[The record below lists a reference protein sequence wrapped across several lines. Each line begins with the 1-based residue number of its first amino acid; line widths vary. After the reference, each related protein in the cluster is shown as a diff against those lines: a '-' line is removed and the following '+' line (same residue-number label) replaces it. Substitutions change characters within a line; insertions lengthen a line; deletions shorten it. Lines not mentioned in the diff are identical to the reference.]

1 MAVQAQRFCFSR
13 LPSHLCQ
20 YKMSA
25 FYFSLCFLQCK
36 QNGDWG
42 KKMLPERQR
51 HPKRKETSCHTGSS
65 ICSES
70 MICGGLARTL
80 AHMPITQE
88 HHLLFC
94 LLGGSLLAPRYFT
107 VTQLAQ
113 AQGLKCA
120 LHSAVGNQC
129 SLWILYLRTEEPSS
143 QLFTSCDRC
152 FYSHTLAP
160 LHSQPTD
167 IIFASDFYGVYQV
180 NPHDFYLL
188 GDVFGLML
196 RIIYDPGGGVK
207 LLSHSIFQ
215 CGHRFLEKFPGISQQ
230 SFFFTTQI
238 SSWWQIKLLWYKFKA
253 IDLEFSIF

>member
-25 FYFSLCFLQCK
+25 FYFSLCFSSMQTEWWL
-36 QNGDWG
+36 GG
-42 KKMLPERQR
+42 KKCYQSVSVI
-51 HPKRKETSCHTGSS
+51 PKGRKQVATQAAS

-70 MICGGLARTL
+70 MICGSLARTL

-152 FYSHTLAP
+152 FSLTLWLRCICSP
-160 LHSQPTD
+160 QTLS
-167 IIFASDFYGVYQV
+167 
-180 NPHDFYLL
+180 LL
-188 GDVFGLML
+188 QTFMEYIRLIHM
-196 RIIYDPGGGVK
+196 I
-207 LLSHSIFQ
+207 SIFLEM
-215 CGHRFLEKFPGISQQ
+215 FL
-230 SFFFTTQI
+230 
-238 SSWWQIKLLWYKFKA
+238 A
-253 IDLEFSIF
+253 

>member
-1 MAVQAQRFCFSR
+1 MVT
-13 LPSHLCQ
+13 
-20 YKMSA
+20 
-25 FYFSLCFLQCK
+25 
-36 QNGDWG
+36 GG
-42 KKMLPERQR
+42 KEMLPERQR

-152 FYSHTLAP
+152 FSLTLWLRCIRSPQTLSLLQTFMEYIRLIHT
-160 LHSQPTD
+160 
-167 IIFASDFYGVYQV
+167 IF
-180 NPHDFYLL
+180 
-188 GDVFGLML
+188 
-196 RIIYDPGGGVK
+196 I
-207 LLSHSIFQ
+207 
-215 CGHRFLEKFPGISQQ
+215 FLEMF
-230 SFFFTTQI
+230 
-238 SSWWQIKLLWYKFKA
+238 LA
-253 IDLEFSIF
+253 

>member
-25 FYFSLCFLQCK
+25 FYFSLFSSMQTECWM
-36 QNGDWG
+36 GE
-42 KKMLPERQR
+42 KMSPERQH

-70 MICGGLARTL
+70 MICDGLACTL

-143 QLFTSCDRC
+143 QLFASCDHCFSLTFWLRC
-152 FYSHTLAP
+152 IRSPETL
-160 LHSQPTD
+160 S
-167 IIFASDFYGVYQV
+167 
-180 NPHDFYLL
+180 LL
-188 GDVFGLML
+188 QTFMEYIRLIHM
-196 RIIYDPGGGVK
+196 I
-207 LLSHSIFQ
+207 SIFLEM
-215 CGHRFLEKFPGISQQ
+215 FL
-230 SFFFTTQI
+230 
-238 SSWWQIKLLWYKFKA
+238 A
-253 IDLEFSIF
+253 